1 MNATITIPTLSLP
14 TMPRILLGK
23 DAAILRAFDAYV
35 TRHGADGVVV
45 LPSRFVARLLV
56 SLEEWGASTCD
67 AHTFYRTARI
77 IRASIDGYT
86 TACTIGFTLRF
97 DAATRTWTN
106 GDLGWTSFD
115 GMVDADDQYRI
126 ECLEDEEADEYS
138 IDLLKMSLGINPFN

>member
-14 TMPRILLGK
+14 TMPRIFLGK
-23 DAAILRAFDAYV
+23 DAAILRAFDAYT

-56 SLEEWGASTCD
+56 SLEEWAQECGSPNL
-67 AHTFYRTARI
+67 YRTARI

-115 GMVDADDQYRI
+115 EMVDADDQYRI